1 MAALDDP
8 AQLAAPVART
18 DELAEIEG
26 ELERARTRVAASMRT
41 LGEEVTRRGDWRAWV
56 RARPELVLAGA
67 LVLGFIWGRGRAAPR
82 SS

>member
-1 MAALDDP
+1 MASLDDP
-8 AQLAAPVART
+8 ARLAAPVARS

-56 RARPELVLAGA
+56 RARPELVLVGA
-67 LVLGFIWGRGRAAPR
+67 LALGFIWGRGRAAPR
-82 SS
+82 SP